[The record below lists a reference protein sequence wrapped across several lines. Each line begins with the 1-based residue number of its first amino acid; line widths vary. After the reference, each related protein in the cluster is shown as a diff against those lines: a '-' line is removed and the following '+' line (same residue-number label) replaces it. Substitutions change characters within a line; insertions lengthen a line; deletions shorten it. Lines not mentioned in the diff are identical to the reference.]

1 MNSSSSSGVTVG
13 GGVGGVTITILAT
26 TAALAV
32 VSTIASMVLSSSS
45 TSSTSTSSSKKE
57 QEQEVVEVT
66 LPQWAHQADYFSN
79 NNNNSTNPY
88 QSDDARMRLAIELSA
103 RNVRENTG
111 GPFGCAIFHKD
122 LTTGI
127 YTLSSI
133 GVNRVV
139 PLGNS
144 TLHGEMVAIQMAQKK
159 IGSFSL
165 RGNNNNDNP
174 HTYELY
180 TSCEPCAM
188 CLGAILWSGVSRV
201 VCAATK
207 QDASA
212 IGFDE
217 GPVYEKS
224 YQHLQNAGVSVTR
237 GVLQQE
243 GARVLQEYGRMGLIY
258 NR

>member
-174 HTYELY
+174 HTYELSHPVNPAPCVSERSSGRASPGWSARLPNRTPPPSDSMRDPSTRNRTNIY
-180 TSCEPCAM
+180 KTPAFPSPEGCSNKRVPESCKN
-188 CLGAILWSGVSRV
+188 
-201 VCAATK
+201 T
-207 QDASA
+207 
-212 IGFDE
+212 DE
-217 GPVYEKS
+217 W
-224 YQHLQNAGVSVTR
+224 
-237 GVLQQE
+237 
-243 GARVLQEYGRMGLIY
+243 
-258 NR
+258 